1 VGLLLER
8 GATIESKD
16 KNDCTP
22 LLFATR
28 GRHDG
33 VVRLLLDQGA
43 DLSAT
48 DRCGCRAIHY
58 ALSNKHEEML
68 RTLFERGES
77 PNGTMPDGTRYEDA
91 LKNSPEIAALIR
103 AYRNQSLIE
112 DVIRQVEP
120 LAVPPPD
127 RHSNSLAP

>member
-33 VVRLLLDQGA
+33 VVRLLLDHGA
-43 DLSAT
+43 DLSAK
-48 DRCGCRAIHY
+48 DRDGYRAIHH
-58 ALSNKHEEML
+58 ALSNKHQEML
-68 RTLFERGES
+68 RIFFERGES
-77 PNGTMPDGTRYEDA
+77 PHGAMPDGTRYEDA
-91 LKNSPEIAALIR
+91 CDDSPEIVALIR